1 MRLGR
6 PAPDRIHST
15 LNSHSSFSGQS
26 VNSRS
31 LHDLRERDEHH
42 QPLKSQET
50 QERGYPNGPVR
61 VYDSGVFL
69 YLEPSR
75 EEASRFDTVINVAKE
90 IKNPFA
96 GLQDNGSDTVM
107 SLWRSE
113 KDTLSIS
120 EPQTAVSEISFKSAF
135 EWPQATANMS
145 PTTPK
150 ASCPP
155 GTTKQP
161 EYIHVRWDHNSELTD
176 DLLPLCQIIDS
187 RISAGKTVLIHCQLG
202 VSRSASL
209 VLAYGLYKGY
219 QPDFHAMYGAVKE
232 RSQWISPNMS
242 LIYQLMDFRTKVEKG
257 QFSGAVREPPSEWFV
272 SRNTDLPLDARPAA
286 TTPIVPPR
294 PPMKSTSTQTDGHF
308 VIKRPDAK
316 LMKPLPPVPL
326 FPKDDNRENATIKD
340 SVMADTTSSADSTQT
355 VFPASIGSCPPANS
369 SPNRSAAR
377 PLPLREPSAPPL
389 QLFDI
394 PPHHSTISHR
404 LGLTITRPKAQMDLA
419 MQDVPDTPSLF
430 SPRQTEFMV
439 TPFSN
444 TIAGDLAVNGNRRNL
459 NRLSSQMEIS
469 LPVVVDPRSPHQRS
483 EAGEILRSIDD
494 VL

>member
-1 MRLGR
+1 MRLGTT
-6 PAPDRIHST
+6 ALDRIHST
-15 LNSHSSFSGQS
+15 LSSHSSLSNQS

-31 LHDLRERDEHH
+31 LHDLREADEHH
-42 QPLKSQET
+42 RPLKSQET
-50 QERGYPNGPVR
+50 QERGYPNGPVQ

-69 YLEPSR
+69 YLEPNR

-96 GLQDNGSDTVM
+96 AFQGNGSDTVM

-113 KDTLSIS
+113 KDTSFTS

-135 EWPQATANMS
+135 EWPEATANMS

-150 ASCPP
+150 AVYPP

-161 EYIHVRWDHNSELTD
+161 EYIHVRWDHNSELID

-187 RISAGKTVLIHCQLG
+187 RTSAGKTVLIHCQLG

-219 QPDFHAMYGAVKE
+219 QPDFHSMYGAVKE

-257 QFSGAVREPPSEWFV
+257 QFSGVVREPPPEWFV
-272 SRNTDLPLDARPAA
+272 SHNINPPHDSKPAA
-286 TTPIVPPR
+286 IAPVAPPK
-294 PPMKSTSTQTDGHF
+294 PSMKSTSTQTYDYF
-308 VIKRPDAK
+308 VIKKPDAK

-326 FPKDDNRENATIKD
+326 FPKDDDRENVTIKD
-340 SVMADTTSSADSTQT
+340 SVTADTTSSADSTQT
-355 VFPASIGSCPPANS
+355 VFPASIGSYAPANS
-369 SPNRSAAR
+369 SSNRSAPR
-377 PLPLREPSAPPL
+377 PLPLREPSPPL
-389 QLFDI
+389 QSFDI
-394 PPHHSTISHR
+394 PPHHSTPSNR
-404 LGLTITRPKAQMDLA
+404 LGLIITRPKPHMDLA

-444 TIAGDLAVNGNRRNL
+444 TIAGDLAVNGNRRNP

-469 LPVVVDPRSPHQRS
+469 SPVVVDPRSPHQRS